1 MQRITVT
8 IDDDL
13 LAAIDALCAR
23 KGYQSRSEA
32 LRDVIRA
39 EFSRGEALAETSSS
53 HARGHGVLSYV
64 YDHHTRALA
73 SRLTSNHHDH
83 SDLSVATMH
92 VHVDHDHCLE
102 VSILTGHV
110 QAMQHFADSVSSQRG
125 VRHGY
130 LHVIPTGSDDSH
142 DLGHSHDHGHD
153 HDHHHDHAGNAHR
166 HRHDD

>member
-13 LAAIDALCAR
+13 LAGIDAYCER

-39 EFSRGEALAETSSS
+39 EFSRKETMEEALPPSRAQ
-53 HARGHGVLSYV
+53 GHGVLSYV
-64 YDHHTRALA
+64 YEHHTRALA

-92 VHVDHDHCLE
+92 VHVDHDLCLE
-102 VSILTGHV
+102 VSILKGTVH
-110 QAMQHFADSVSSQRG
+110 AMQHFADSVSSQRG
-125 VRHGY
+125 VRHGH
-130 LHVIPTGSDDSH
+130 LHVMPAGSDDTH
-142 DLGHSHDHGHD
+142 DQGHSHSHPPGAHS
-153 HDHHHDHAGNAHR
+153 HHHHD
-166 HRHDD
+166 D